1 MLAEFLCREVE
12 IQAKFGVTDYFSF
25 NTTSNIDR
33 HKKPEHVN
41 AAEIYDL
48 LEQSS
53 QTSETGSCIET
64 SFTTAEN
71 SLKNSSKQICT
82 YCKGFHALV
91 NCNKFLAL
99 TVHNKW
105 HFVKENK
112 LCQKCLKRGSHNY
125 NTCRTKGLCNKA
137 GCTHKHH
144 KLLHN
149 PNFINSAANIQVS
162 EESSRPMSHA
172 GNGNA
177 EQSPS
182 ELVTQTSS
190 VSTTTSCR
198 PLLKV
203 VAVTVSGPAGSVDT
217 FALLDDG
224 STATFIDSEITSQ
237 IGVTGTVEQIE
248 LQCVGGLSKQSQ
260 VEYVDFQIK
269 GKRSADS
276 FVIKQARS
284 ISNLGLA
291 NRNVNKSDVLAFPY
305 LLDIA
310 DELCYNAKPTIII
323 GIDNWNLSVPMAV
336 RQGTSSQPVAIL
348 TVLGWVLFG
357 FVANRTNAVHF
368 VNNVCDYDLGSDKL
382 RVVNNAVA
390 KLGVSSN
397 KLPLREPDFLKSFLN
412 IVNRFYEESVIIND
426 DIKAI
431 YPQVKIHNVYCDAQR
446 FTWRDSSKEPLKTY
460 LMSSMIYGAASSP
473 FTDLLIN
480 NKSRYKFPRVTHVIF
495 HDHYIDNYI
504 TSRYRVC

>member
-1 MLAEFLCREVE
+1 METRSGRKLGSANPRTAKALPLPLPAEETQSDARATALVSTVPPIAVSTQSTSACSRSSTTVRAKKLAAQTQHAYRLAQIEME
-12 IQAKFGVTDYFSF
+12 
-25 NTTSNIDR
+25 
-33 HKKPEHVN
+33 
-41 AAEIYDL
+41 AAEARRAK
-48 LEQSS
+48 LEAARKEYEAEIEAISS
-53 QTSETGSCIET
+53 
-64 SFTTAEN
+64 
-71 SLKNSSKQICT
+71 
-82 YCKGFHALV
+82 
-91 NCNKFLAL
+91 
-99 TVHNKW
+99 
-105 HFVKENK
+105 
-112 LCQKCLKRGSHNY
+112 RGSRSGSRASDTQSGYSPIENLARLSY
-125 NTCRTKGLCNKA
+125 ALRGIARETVD
-137 GCTHKHH
+137 
-144 KLLHN
+144 KLLVTARD
-149 PNFINSAANIQVS
+149 PDIVMRALEVRFGRPDLIILQELYSVRSLPRYLKSQVGQCH
-162 EESSRPMSHA
+162 MQVMY
-172 GNGNA
+172 GNA

-190 VSTTTSCR
+190 VSTTTSCK
-198 PLLKV
+198 PLLKIV
-203 VAVTVSGPAGSVDT
+203 TVTVSGPAGSVDT

-224 STATFIDSEITSQ
+224 SKATFIDSEITSQ

-276 FVIKQARS
+276 FVIEQARS

-310 DELCYNAKPTIII
+310 DELCYNVKPTIII
-323 GIDNWNLSVPMAV
+323 GIDNWNLSIPMAV

-397 KLPLREPDFLKSFLN
+397 KLPLREPDLLKSFLN
-412 IVNRFYEESVIIND
+412 IVNRFHEESVIIND

-460 LMSSMIYGAASSP
+460 LMSSMIYGAASKY
-473 FTDLLIN
+473 LLFYN
-480 NKSRYKFPRVTHVIF
+480 Q
-495 HDHYIDNYI
+495 
-504 TSRYRVC
+504 

>member
-1 MLAEFLCREVE
+1 MPAPRRWCRP
-12 IQAKFGVTDYFSF
+12 YHRS
-25 NTTSNIDR
+25 R
-33 HKKPEHVN
+33 
-41 AAEIYDL
+41 
-48 LEQSS
+48 
-53 QTSETGSCIET
+53 
-64 SFTTAEN
+64 
-71 SLKNSSKQICT
+71 
-82 YCKGFHALV
+82 LV
-91 NCNKFLAL
+91 L
-99 TVHNKW
+99 TVHRPAAA
-105 HFVKENK
+105 HLPRYV
-112 LCQKCLKRGSHNY
+112 LKN
-125 NTCRTKGLCNKA
+125 LQL
-137 GCTHKHH
+137 KHSMHTALH
-144 KLLHN
+144 KLKWRRQKLVVLSWRRRGRN
-149 PNFINSAANIQVS
+149 TKQKLKQSVPGTADLVVVLVFIVAARKLWTNAANIQVS

-190 VSTTTSCR
+190 ISTTTSCR

-284 ISNLGLA
+284 INNLGLA
-291 NRNVNKSDVLAFPY
+291 NRNVNKSDVLAFSY

-357 FVANRTNAVHF
+357 FVQNRTNTVHF
-368 VNNVCDYDLGSDKL
+368 VNNVCDYDLCSDNL

-397 KLPLREPDFLKSFLN
+397 KLPLREPDLLKSFLN

-480 NKSRYKFPRVTHVIF
+480 NKSRYQFPRVTHVIF